1 MVAWR
6 MKRHLV
12 LAGLSSLAALLT
24 SASAMD
30 LPRPEP
36 FASAHFEQER
46 HLAALVRPLRSI
58 GEVALS
64 EGGFVWRQLEPFATT
79 IEFDGATI
87 VETTETAQGPVS
99 RTLQDP
105 VMDNLTRTLFGLMD
119 GDLDAMTQRFDVER
133 QTAPAGG
140 WAVELRPLDT
150 QVRDAVPRIELTGE
164 RFLERIRV
172 TQADGDYTVIR
183 LSRQQPR
190 E

>member
-1 MVAWR
+1 
-6 MKRHLV
+6 V
-12 LAGLSSLAALLT
+12 LSK
-24 SASAMD
+24 
-30 LPRPEP
+30 E
-36 FASAHFEQER
+36 
-46 HLAALVRPLRSI
+46 
-58 GEVALS
+58 
-64 EGGFVWRQLEPFATT
+64 GFVWRQLEPFATT

-87 VETTETAQGPVS
+87 VETTQTAQGPVS

-119 GDLDAMTQRFDVER
+119 GDLDVMAQRFDLER
-133 QTAPAGG
+133 QTAPAGAG
-140 WAVELRPLDT
+140 WALELRPLDT

-172 TQADGDYTVIR
+172 TQADGDYTIIR